1 MERIES
7 LYKKRGYFERYGV
20 DVVLSFLLIGITVGI
35 TSFSTYKSILTQ
47 AKANWSANRCKPI
60 YMPFAGV
67 IMPQPGQTAS
77 ETSSENFQYCI
88 QQNTSMVMDI
98 ALMPFEFAMFIII
111 EFLDAVMFAI
121 TAIMKMI
128 QWLKNIIGGIFRQLY
143 DKIVGFIIPL
153 MVMIIKLRDMLAKM
167 NGVMVTTLYTIMNIY
182 NIMVSGI
189 LNIMIVINNI
199 LIITIAVMLAL
210 IVLALI
216 LMFSPAFPAGFVF
229 FAVGM
234 GIMTAFVIPVIVIY
248 TVMQVFTNTIFKVLS
263 PEAQKKPS
271 VKRGRGR
278 RK

>member
-47 AKANWSANRCKPI
+47 AKANWNANRCKPI

-88 QQNTSMVMDI
+88 QQNTSMVMNI

-111 EFLDAVMFAI
+111 EFLDAVMSAI

-128 QWLKNIIGGIFRQLY
+128 QWLKNVIGGIFRQLY

-167 NGVMVTTLYTIMNIY
+167 NGVMVTTLYTVMNIY

-199 LIITIAVMLAL
+199 LIITIAVMMAL

-216 LMFSPAFPAGFVF
+216 LMFTPAFPAGFAF

-234 GIMTAFVIPVIVIY
+234 GIMTAFVIPVIVLY
-248 TVMQVFTNTIFKVLS
+248 TVMQVFTDTVFKVLS
-263 PEAQKKPS
+263 PEGQKTPS
-271 VKRGRGR
+271 IKRGRRR